1 MAPPYAGVVTRG
13 VALVIDVV
21 IVNAIALVGSVVL
34 GLVLSTLVPGEQS
47 LDLPTVLVSATAW
60 IVFVGGY
67 FAGFW
72 ALVGHTPGMRLM
84 GLEVTTTAGEPVGL
98 ARACARVGGMVLAAI
113 PFGAGFLLS
122 LVDDRRQGLQDK
134 VAGTVVLYASP
145 RVSAVGAG
153 RSARRGAA
161 AGRRA
166 GARLRAPGRDG
177 GGHRPASR
185 RAARVTPAR
194 TQIARIIRVKRM
206 EEDGRAPP
214 RARAQDLGP
223 P

>member
-1 MAPPYAGVVTRG
+1 MTMAPPSAGGVTRG

-145 RVSAVGAG
+145 RVSAVGPAVPL
-153 RSARRGAA
+153 
-161 AGRRA
+161 A
-166 GARLRAPGRDG
+166 GAPPLDAAPAHGFE
-177 GGHRPASR
+177 RPGETVEGTVLPPG
-185 RAARVTPAR
+185 ARPV
-194 TQIARIIRVKRM
+194 
-206 EEDGRAPP
+206 
-214 RARAQDLGP
+214 
-223 P
+223 

>member
-1 MAPPYAGVVTRG
+1 MTMAPPYAGVVTRG

-21 IVNAIALVGSVVL
+21 IVNAIGLVGSVVL

-60 IVFVGGY
+60 IILVGGY

-84 GLEVTTTAGEPVGL
+84 GLELTTTAGETVGV

-145 RVSAVGAG
+145 RAV
-153 RSARRGAA
+153 A
-161 AGRRA
+161 AGPAVPRA
-166 GARLRAPGRDG
+166 GAPSVDAAPAHGFE
-177 GGHRPASR
+177 RPAETVEGTVLPPG
-185 RAARVTPAR
+185 ARPV
-194 TQIARIIRVKRM
+194 
-206 EEDGRAPP
+206 
-214 RARAQDLGP
+214 
-223 P
+223 

>member
-47 LDLPTVLVSATAW
+47 LDLPTVLASATAW
-60 IVFVGGY
+60 IIFVGGY

-84 GLEVTTTAGEPVGL
+84 GLELTTTAGETVGL
-98 ARACARVGGMVLAAI
+98 TRACARVAGMVLAAI

-145 RVSAVGAG
+145 NAVPL
-153 RSARRGAA
+153 
-161 AGRRA
+161 A
-166 GARLRAPGRDG
+166 GAPSVDAAPAHGFE
-177 GGHRPASR
+177 RPAETVEGTVLPPG
-185 RAARVTPAR
+185 ARPV
-194 TQIARIIRVKRM
+194 
-206 EEDGRAPP
+206 
-214 RARAQDLGP
+214 
-223 P
+223 